1 MYLKRTLENQILK
14 ASKAFP
20 VVLIS
25 GPRQV
30 GKTTVLKNIEND
42 SRTYVTLD
50 NPMLRA
56 LAQDEPEIFLQRFK
70 RPILIDEIQYAP
82 QLFPYIKME
91 VDENKKPGDF
101 WLTGSQQFHL
111 MKNVSESL
119 AGRVAILRLQG
130 LSDFEVSKNPQI
142 EPFTPEYNYLL
153 NLSNIM
159 KHQKLPQI
167 YEKIW
172 QGSFPLLLINKNTDR
187 NTFYDSYIQTYLQRD
202 VRDLTKV
209 GDEKAFV
216 KFLRAAAARTGQ
228 LVNYVDLARDAD
240 ISANT
245 AKAWLSILET
255 SGLIYLL
262 EPYYNNRT
270 KRLVKTPK
278 LYFMDTGLCS
288 YLTQWPTPESL
299 EAGAMSGNILETYI
313 MCELLKSYW
322 HNGKQPPFYFYR
334 DKDQK
339 EIDLLIEQ
347 GDKIY
352 PIEFKKTSNPDK
364 KAVSNFKALE
374 KLDLTIDS
382 GAIICLISDF
392 IPMNKDVNIVP
403 VWSV

>member
-1 MYLKRTLENQILK
+1 MYLKRTLENQVLK

-20 VVLIS
+20 VVLLS

-30 GKTTVLKNIEND
+30 GKTTILKNIEANN
-42 SRTYVTLD
+42 RTYVTLD
-50 NPMLRA
+50 DPMLRT
-56 LAQDEPEIFLQRFK
+56 LAQEDPAIFLQRFK

-91 VDENKKPGDF
+91 VDEKKQSGAF

-130 LSDFEVSKNPQI
+130 LSSFEINKNPQI
-142 EPFTPEYNYLL
+142 EPFIPEYDYLL
-153 NLSNIM
+153 NLSNLM
-159 KHQKLPQI
+159 KKKNLSQI

-172 QGSFPLLLINKNTDR
+172 LGSFPLLLTNKDTDR
-187 NTFYDSYIQTYLQRD
+187 NTFYSSYIQTYLQRD

-209 GDEKAFV
+209 GDEKAFI
-216 KFLRAAAARTGQ
+216 KFLRATAARTGQ
-228 LVNYVDLARDAD
+228 LVNYADFARDAD

-255 SGLIYLL
+255 SGIIYLL

-270 KRLVKTPK
+270 KRLVKSQK
-278 LYFMDTGLCS
+278 LYFLDTGLCS

-299 EAGAMSGNILETYI
+299 EAGAMSGAILETYI
-313 MCELLKSYW
+313 ICELLKSYW

-347 GDKIY
+347 GGKFY
-352 PIEFKKTSNPDK
+352 PLEFKKASNPDK
-364 KAVSNFKALE
+364 KSISNFKTLE
-374 KLDLTIDS
+374 KLNVIIGE
-382 GAIICLISDF
+382 GAVICLSSDF

-403 VWSV
+403 VWSI

>member
-30 GKTTVLKNIEND
+30 GKTTILKNIETG

-50 NPMLRA
+50 NPMLKA

-130 LSDFEVSKNPQI
+130 FSDFEVNKNPQVEQFI
-142 EPFTPEYNYLL
+142 PEYDYLL
-153 NLSNIM
+153 NLSNNM
-159 KHQKLPQI
+159 KPQKLPQI

-172 QGSFPLLLINKNTDR
+172 RGAFPLLLTNKSTDR

-216 KFLRAAAARTGQ
+216 KFLRATAARTGQ
-228 LVNYVDLARDAD
+228 LVNYADIARDAD

-255 SGLIYLL
+255 SGLIYFL

-270 KRLVKTPK
+270 KRLVKAPK
-278 LYFMDTGLCS
+278 LYFMDTGLCT
-288 YLTQWPTPESL
+288 YLTKWPTPESL

-347 GDKIY
+347 GGKIY

-364 KAVSNFKALE
+364 KAVSNFKTLE
-374 KLDLTIDS
+374 KLNLTIGS
-382 GAIICLISDF
+382 GAVICLASEF

-403 VWSV
+403 VWSI

>member
-1 MYLKRTLENQILK
+1 MYLKRTLENQILQ

-30 GKTTVLKNIEND
+30 GKTTILKNIEID

-70 RPILIDEIQYAP
+70 RPILIDEIQYAS

-130 LSDFEVSKNPQI
+130 LSDFEANKHPQI
-142 EPFTPEYNYLL
+142 EPFIPEYDYLL
-153 NLSNIM
+153 NLSNNM
-159 KHQKLPQI
+159 KPQKLPQI

-172 QGSFPLLLINKNTDR
+172 RGSFPLLLTNKNTDR

-216 KFLRAAAARTGQ
+216 KFLRATAARTGQ
-228 LVNYVDLARDAD
+228 LVNYADIARDAD

-245 AKAWLSILET
+245 AKAWISILET

-270 KRLVKTPK
+270 KRLIKAPK

-313 MCELLKSYW
+313 MCELLKTYW

-347 GDKIY
+347 GGKIY

-364 KAVSNFKALE
+364 KAVSNFKTLE
-374 KLDLTIDS
+374 KLNVIIGE
-382 GAIICLISDF
+382 GAVICLASEF
-392 IPMNKDVNIVP
+392 IPMSRDVNIVP
-403 VWSV
+403 VWSI

>member
-1 MYLKRTLENQILK
+1 MYLSRTLEKQILQ
-14 ASKAFP
+14 ASKSFP
-20 VVLIS
+20 VVLLS

-30 GKTTVLKNIEND
+30 GKTTILKNIEKDN
-42 SRTYVTLD
+42 RTYVTLD

-70 RPILIDEIQYAP
+70 RPILIDEIQHAP

-130 LSDFEVSKNPQI
+130 LSDFEANKHPQAESFI
-142 EPFTPEYNYLL
+142 PEYDYLL
-153 NLSNIM
+153 NLSNVM
-159 KHQKLPQI
+159 KPQKLPQI

-172 QGSFPLLLINKNTDR
+172 RGSFPLLLTNKSTDR

-209 GDEKAFV
+209 GDEKAFI
-216 KFLRAAAARTGQ
+216 KFLRATAARTGQ
-228 LVNYVDLARDAD
+228 LVNYADLARDAD
-240 ISANT
+240 ISSNT

-270 KRLVKTPK
+270 KRLIKAPK

-347 GDKIY
+347 GGKVY

-364 KAVSNFKALE
+364 KAISNFKALE
-374 KLDLTIDS
+374 KLNMQIGN
-382 GAIICLISDF
+382 GAVICLASEF
-392 IPMNKDVNIVP
+392 IPINKDVNIVP
-403 VWSV
+403 VWLI

>member
-30 GKTTVLKNIEND
+30 GKTTVLKNIEANN
-42 SRTYVTLD
+42 RTYVTLD

-56 LAQDEPEIFLQRFK
+56 LAQDDPAIFLQRFK

-91 VDENKKPGDF
+91 VDENKQPGDF

-130 LSDFEVSKNPQI
+130 LSDFEVSKNPQV
-142 EPFTPEYNYLL
+142 EPFIPEYDYLL

-159 KHQKLPQI
+159 KLQKLQQI

-172 QGSFPLLLINKNTDR
+172 QGSFPLLLTNKNTDR

-216 KFLRAAAARTGQ
+216 KFLRATAARSGQ
-228 LVNYVDLARDAD
+228 LINYTDLARDAE

-270 KRLVKTPK
+270 KRLVKAPK

-299 EAGAMSGNILETYI
+299 EAGAMSGAILETYI

-347 GDKIY
+347 GGKIY
-352 PIEFKKTSNPDK
+352 PIEFKKSSNPDK
-364 KAVSNFKALE
+364 KSISNFKTLE
-374 KLDLTIDS
+374 KLNVTVGE
-382 GAIICLISDF
+382 GAVICLSSDF

-403 VWSV
+403 VWSI